1 MNKEIRNSA
10 TVSSDEYMI
19 LILRTLVRPT
29 AQLIMGY
36 NDFLMCKNFR
46 F

>member
-19 LILRTLVRPT
+19 LILRTLVR
-29 AQLIMGY
+29 Y